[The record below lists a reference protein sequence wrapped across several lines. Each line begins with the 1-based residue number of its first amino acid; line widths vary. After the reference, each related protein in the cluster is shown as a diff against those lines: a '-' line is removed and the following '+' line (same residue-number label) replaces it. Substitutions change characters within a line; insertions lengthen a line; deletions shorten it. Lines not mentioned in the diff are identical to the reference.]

1 MDLLTM
7 LVGVPRKAHE
17 LRELF
22 GIAGLPQEVISAESS
37 PLLLVLEVSERIL
50 SHGPGLRI
58 VVGGVHV
65 QVQKVLGSVFP
76 DSQIP
81 GRGPQLVVL
90 CCNGRGRFVEVLEL
104 LAQVLV
110 VGSLAVAVGIGVCVR
125 ISGVR
130 VSGVCVIVVSSFCL
144 STQLSPSLFALLLQ
158 QLLLS
163 FQALFQLR
171 ALFHLRGFHAPSL
184 SFDPLPLLD
193 DLLVVVCLEAV
204 PAVALAVV
212 VQV

>member
-22 GIAGLPQEVISAESS
+22 RVAGLPQEVVSAESS
-37 PLLLVLEVSERIL
+37 SLLFVLEVGQRIL

-58 VVGGVHV
+58 VVGRVHV
-65 QVQKVLGSVFP
+65 QVQEVLGSVFP

-81 GRGPQLVVL
+81 RRGPQLVVL
-90 CCNGRGRFVEVLEL
+90 RSNGRGRFVEVLKL

-110 VGSLAVAVGIGVCVR
+110 VGSLAVAVGIGVCVG
-125 ISGVR
+125 ISRVGV
-130 VSGVCVIVVSSFCL
+130 SSVCVIVVSSFCL
-144 STQLSPSLFALLLQ
+144 PTQLSPSLLSLLLQ

-163 FQALFQLR
+163 FQPLFQLR
-171 ALFHLRGFHAPSL
+171 ALFHLGGFHAPSL